1 MKLCKE
7 CRHYRPLEAG
17 WWIFKLRGPDQLA
30 KCAET
35 LEPVNGEPEK
45 FCEFK
50 RKPTDRCGPEGKLWA
65 PRT

>member
-1 MKLCKE
+1 MNLCKD

-17 WWIFKLRGPDQLA
+17 WWIFKITYHDLA

-35 LEPVNGEPEK
+35 LEPVNGKPSE

-50 RKPTDRCGPEGKLWA
+50 RKPTGLCGPEGKLWA